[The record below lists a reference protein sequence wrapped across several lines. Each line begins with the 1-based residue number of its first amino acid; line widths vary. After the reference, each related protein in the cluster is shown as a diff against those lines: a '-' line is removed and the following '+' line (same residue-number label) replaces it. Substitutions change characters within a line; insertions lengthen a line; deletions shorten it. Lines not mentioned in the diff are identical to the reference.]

1 MSSEVKKSDIGV
13 AIAEAR
19 SGNPESLGR
28 LLERYRNYLV
38 LLARIQI
45 GRRLQSKVDPTDLV
59 QEVFLDAVRQFPQ
72 FQGTTPESFSSW
84 LRKILAGKLAQ
95 LIRRYVSVQSR
106 DVRLERSLEA
116 DLDSSSNWLEK
127 SLTGGASTPSEAAM
141 RQEKLM
147 ALGDALEKLAP
158 DHRNVILL
166 RQIEGVSFG
175 EIAKRLERSE
185 DSVQKLW
192 VRGLEAL
199 RKSLSTEQK

>member
-1 MSSEVKKSDIGV
+1 
-13 AIAEAR
+13 
-19 SGNPESLGR
+19 
-28 LLERYRNYLV
+28 
-38 LLARIQI
+38 
-45 GRRLQSKVDPTDLV
+45 
-59 QEVFLDAVRQFPQ
+59 
-72 FQGTTPESFSSW
+72 
-84 LRKILAGKLAQ
+84 
-95 LIRRYVSVQSR
+95 
-106 DVRLERSLEA
+106 
-116 DLDSSSNWLEK
+116 
-127 SLTGGASTPSEAAM
+127 M